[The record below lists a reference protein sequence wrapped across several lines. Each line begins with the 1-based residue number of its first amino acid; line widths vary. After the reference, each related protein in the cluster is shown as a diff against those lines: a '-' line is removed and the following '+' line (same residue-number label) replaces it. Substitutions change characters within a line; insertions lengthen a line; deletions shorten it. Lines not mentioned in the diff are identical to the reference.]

1 MSRRETT
8 RVGVSHQ
15 VVTNLTSPLAL
26 HLLAGVLT
34 CVEVCAHLVPNAAP
48 SLQTPHLRLP
58 HLQLETRTG
67 TTQSVSGCH
76 LTWQPVPDHSR
87 SVFPGLPPGSA
98 PGAFRSVWSGIP
110 LQTAPE
116 GKKCSNLRVW
126 KEARFSGRKLAKI
139 GRFACRFQPPSTP
152 TQI

>member
-15 VVTNLTSPLAL
+15 CVTNPTSPLRTPARTVSDL
-26 HLLAGVLT
+26 
-34 CVEVCAHLVPNAAP
+34 CEVWCDLVWHATP
-48 SLQTPHLRLP
+48 SHTTPHTGY
-58 HLQLETRTG
+58 HTCAQTRTG

-76 LTWQPVPDHSR
+76 QSGNLFQTLQSAPER
-87 SVFPGLPPGSA
+87 SGVLRSA